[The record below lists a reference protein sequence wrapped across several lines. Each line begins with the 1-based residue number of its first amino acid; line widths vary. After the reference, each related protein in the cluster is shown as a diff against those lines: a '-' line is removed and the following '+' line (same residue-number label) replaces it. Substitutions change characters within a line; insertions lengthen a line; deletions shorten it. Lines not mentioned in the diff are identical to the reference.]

1 MIARMPLNGTK
12 THPLTPHAISMMR
25 TLAKAPIPTQEIN
38 PGVVNRL
45 TRGSP
50 TEWLARIV
58 MLPSPYRIHKGR
70 NIAHL
75 ELTDAG
81 IAALTNAND

>member
-12 THPLTPHAISMMR
+12 THPLSEHARHMLGVI
-25 TLAKAPIPTQEIN
+25 AKAPIPTQEIN

-45 TRGSP
+45 TRGDP
-50 TEWLARIV
+50 TEWLTRVV

-81 IAALTNAND
+81 LAELARNG